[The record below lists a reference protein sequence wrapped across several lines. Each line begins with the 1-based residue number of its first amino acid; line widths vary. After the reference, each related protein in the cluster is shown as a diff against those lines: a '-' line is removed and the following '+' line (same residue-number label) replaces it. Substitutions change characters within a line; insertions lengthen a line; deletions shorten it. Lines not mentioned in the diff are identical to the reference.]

1 MIFSRC
7 GMQRKKGDKHM
18 KKIAAL
24 IVLACI
30 AMMPFAAMA
39 EPVSVTW
46 QEVGEPFVAQYE
58 LKGEAVVLKD
68 LGLMIWVPAD
78 LVYTETEEEGRY
90 ALFIDA
96 DQECYLAVDAIATE
110 GMTLDQAYEN
120 AVANGMKEPAIVNI
134 NGIDALTYANEESN
148 IGQIVLV
155 DTNGNM
161 IIFSFGP
168 IDSEIGQIA
177 YTVIASSLTPME

>member
-1 MIFSRC
+1 MIFNRC
-7 GMQRKKGDKHM
+7 GMQRKKGDNHM

-58 LKGEAVVLKD
+58 LKGEAVALKD

-110 GMTLDQAYEN
+110 GMTPDQAYEN
-120 AVANGMKEPAIVNI
+120 AVAIGMKDPAIVNI

>member
-1 MIFSRC
+1 
-7 GMQRKKGDKHM
+7 M

-58 LKGEAVVLKD
+58 LKGEAVALKD

-96 DQECYLAVDAIATE
+96 DQECYLAVDAVATE

-120 AVANGMKEPAIVNI
+120 AVANGMKDPAIVNI